1 MAAASKPKR
10 GAPRKGE
17 KARTRVLQ
25 IRLTEAEFARIQ
37 RMGGSVW
44 ARDVLLRRFVIVAT

>member
-10 GAPRKGE
+10 GAPSKGE

-44 ARDVLLRRFVIVAT
+44 AREVLIESAKR